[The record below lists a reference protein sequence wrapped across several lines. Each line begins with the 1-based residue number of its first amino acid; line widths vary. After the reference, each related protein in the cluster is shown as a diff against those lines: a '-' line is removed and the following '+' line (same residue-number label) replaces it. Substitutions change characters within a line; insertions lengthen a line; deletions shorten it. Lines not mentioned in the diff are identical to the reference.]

1 MAFVK
6 PVINTIHAD
15 IKNVSIYLRS
25 TKKFGKTTL
34 FRDVILAKYGDPA
47 RGLLVGCGN
56 EKGYK
61 MLDNLNCT
69 QVSTYK
75 ELAELKDWLIKE
87 KGKEHNIEIVAF
99 DTGDEF
105 ALIADKETIRRS
117 NLENP
122 NKPTKSIKAAFG
134 GFTGGEKYSA
144 NDIIKPYMTELQD
157 AGFGVWCIAHTKFKT
172 IKEKGGLEEDGYM
185 QLTSNMGADYEAA
198 FGDIFDVV
206 LTGVIDRAFEE
217 KQTKDT
223 VKKYATDTIRKL
235 YFRGTPLIDAGG
247 RFADGAVPEYLVFD
261 QPNMA
266 AEFIKTV
273 EDGMEK
279 SKTNFTTKKS
289 STKKTTKKPE
299 VVDTYPDDEE
309 ENELTARLKAVVEKS
324 QAKNEVIEDD
334 VAPFDI
340 VDDAEDIFEEVVEE
354 ADDVDAYITLDDDR
368 LNAIRAAFKA
378 ANSTT
383 KAKVKTHLV
392 EYGNKLS
399 ATMLSSDVNAI
410 EEILGLSDEV

>member
-6 PVINTIHAD
+6 PVINTINAD

-144 NDIIKPYMTELQD
+144 NDIIKPYMTDLQD

-223 VKKYATDTIRKL
+223 VKKYATDTVRKL

-273 EDGMEK
+273 EEGMEK
-279 SKTNFTTKKS
+279 SKTTLGKKA
-289 STKKTTKKPE
+289 TAKKTTKKPDPVVE
-299 VVDTYPDDEE
+299 EKEDDLTAMLRAVVD
-309 ENELTARLKAVVEKS
+309 KAKS
-324 QAKNEVIEDD
+324 KDD
-334 VAPFDI
+334 VAEDDSVPFDI
-340 VDDAEDIFEEVVEE
+340 
-354 ADDVDAYITLDDDR
+354 DDVDIFPEDEVEEVDEDAIITLDDDR

-378 ANSTT
+378 SDAAT
-383 KAKVKTHLV
+383 KAKVKAHLV
-392 EYGNKLS
+392 DYSNKLS
-399 ATMLSSDVNAI
+399 AEMKTSDVNAI
-410 EEILGLSDEV
+410 EEILGLNDEV

>member
-1 MAFVK
+1 MDFQL
-6 PVINTIHAD
+6 PVINTITAD

-34 FRDVILAKYGDPA
+34 FRDVILAKYGDPS

-75 ELAELKDWLIKE
+75 QLTALKDWLIKE
-87 KGKEHNIEIVAF
+87 KGKSHNIEIVAF

-122 NKPTKSIKAAFG
+122 NKTTKSIKAAFG

-144 NDIIKPYMTELQD
+144 NDIIKPYMTELQE

-217 KQTKDT
+217 KQVKDA
-223 VKKYATDTIRKL
+223 VKKYTTDTVRKL

-261 QPNMA
+261 KPNMA

-279 SKTNFTTKKS
+279 SKTNFTTKAKPI
-289 STKKTTKKPE
+289 TTKKSIKEPE
-299 VVDTYPDDEE
+299 PIEEPVEDENDILDDEVPFE
-309 ENELTARLKAVVEKS
+309 T
-324 QAKNEVIEDD
+324 EDL
-334 VAPFDI
+334 
-340 VDDAEDIFEEVVEE
+340 FEEE
-354 ADDVDAYITLDDDR
+354 DTMITLDDVR
-368 LNAIRAAFKA
+368 LKAIRAAFKGSDA
-378 ANSTT
+378 KT
-383 KAKVKTHLV
+383 KDKVKEHLAD
-392 EYGNKLS
+392 YGNKLS
-399 ATMLSSDVNAI
+399 SEMKTSDVNAI